1 MTRAAKWLLCRGLW
15 TETRARRKGRRRE
28 GGRDGPPQRGG
39 GRREGPGGEGPAGK
53 GRPAPCWKV
62 AASQPWPQ
70 SRPGGGG
77 EQWVSG
83 QYPVSM
89 ARWKCQ
95 NTHKAV
101 QGTCHSVTR
110 GQEQSLVPVVS
121 LTSAWTPH
129 TDHQSVRPT
138 TPPRSPP
145 LPPPPA
151 LRRPPSLHR
160 PPTMHKPRLAGP
172 PALLRV
178 SVYLP
183 LGERQLSLWGGRRV
197 PARPHRAPEGS
208 READLCATA
217 LSEHPSKRG
226 ERGVTPGGS
235 SLSPT

>member
-1 MTRAAKWLLCRGLW
+1 MTRAAKWLLCRGP
-15 TETRARRKGRRRE
+15 RRGRE
-28 GGRDGPPQRGG
+28 GGREGG
-39 GRREGPGGEGPAGK
+39 TVLRSGVVAAGKGPAGK

-83 QYPVSM
+83 QYPVSIT
-89 ARWKCQ
+89 RWKCQ

-145 LPPPPA
+145 HPA
-151 LRRPPSLHR
+151 LRRPPALQR
-160 PPTMHKPRLAGP
+160 PPTLPRSPHAAGATL
-172 PALLRV
+172 PA
-178 SVYLP
+178 
-183 LGERQLSLWGGRRV
+183 QTTHH
-197 PARPHRAPEGS
+197 A
-208 READLCATA
+208 
-217 LSEHPSKRG
+217 
-226 ERGVTPGGS
+226 
-235 SLSPT
+235 